1 MEITALIWMIMLQIK
16 LLLDSPRFGFFQT
29 RSRSGS
35 NYDDSFPNYD
45 YYMKGFFV

>member
-1 MEITALIWMIMLQIK
+1 MEIAALIWMIILQIK

-35 NYDDSFPNYD
+35 KYDDSFPLKKHD
-45 YYMKGFFV
+45 